1 MAEPEEF
8 GPAPTARRYSIE
20 QTYRREDPILVDRE
34 RLERRLTAELI
45 AYMRRDGVAIDPSTR
60 LPGFTLHRHGD
71 FVPPGH
77 VVARIEC
84 EVWRSSPELVRR
96 LTRG

>member
-8 GPAPTARRYSIE
+8 GPAPTAHRYSIE
-20 QTYRREDPILVDRE
+20 QTYRHEDPILVDRK

-45 AYMRRDGVAIDPSTR
+45 AYMSRDGVTIHPNTR
-60 LPGFTLHRHGD
+60 LPAFTLHRHGD

-84 EVWRSSPELVRR
+84 EMWQSSPELVERHAR
-96 LTRG
+96 D